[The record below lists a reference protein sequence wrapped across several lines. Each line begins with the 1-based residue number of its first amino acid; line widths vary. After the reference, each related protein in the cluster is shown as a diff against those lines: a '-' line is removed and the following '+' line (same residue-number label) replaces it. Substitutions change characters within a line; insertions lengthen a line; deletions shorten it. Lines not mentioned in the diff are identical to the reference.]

1 MLEARDLA
9 YFRKNLLG
17 WYEVNKRN
25 FPWREEGVSNY
36 ELILSEV
43 LLQRTKAETV
53 ARYYNTLFNRYPTWD
68 SLADASIEQ
77 LEELLKPLGLFR
89 HRAKRIHKIA
99 QGYIE
104 KNGKLPRNSNELR
117 ESSLSSLYITGAYEI
132 FVLKKR
138 SALLDVN
145 MARVIAR
152 VFNHGQT
159 KDIRNDK
166 QLQELAKEVTNT
178 RFCKE
183 LNWAILDF
191 ASMTCKSSKPSCQD
205 CPLKNKCNFW
215 LDNQNSSI
223 PMVDSL
229 TTVKKKLIKP

>member
-1 MLEARDLA
+1 MLEARNLA
-9 YFRKNLLG
+9 YFRKNLLS
-17 WYEVNKRN
+17 WYEVNKRD

-53 ARYYNTLFNRYPTWD
+53 ARYYSTFFNRYPTWD
-68 SLADASIEQ
+68 SLVEASIEE

-152 VFNHGQT
+152 FFNHGQI

-166 QLQELAKEVTNT
+166 HLQELAKEVTNS

-191 ASMTCKSSKPSCQD
+191 ASMTCKYSKPSCTE
-205 CPLKNKCNFW
+205 CPLKNKCHFW
-215 LDNQNSSI
+215 LDKHSCSTPI
-223 PMVDSL
+223 VDSL
-229 TTVKKKLIKP
+229 KPVKKKLIKQ